1 MVVGL
6 LAAPPRGGCARR
18 VHAAGGAKARDFTGG
33 PCPAARA
40 PMMETGRRLPP
51 AACRLPSMPTSLPAS
66 TAAGASPSWWGEAV
80 TGSVGTIAVLAMVM
94 TLGVLAMAPLG
105 ASGVA
110 AGLQAGLVTATLGGV
125 VYAVLGRSVL
135 PAAGPSSATALLLAA
150 LIVQLR
156 ADPSLTGAG
165 GVPTVLALCGLALA
179 LSGALQ
185 MVFGVLG
192 LARLAS
198 YVPRP
203 VLAGFMNGVA
213 LQVVLAQGPLLLG
226 QPLGGGGGSNGG
238 GTVQPLA
245 ALLGLAAAALVLV
258 MARRWPRLPAALLV
272 LLAGTALHQA
282 VVHALPAA
290 APLLG
295 GLVGTLPAPT
305 LAPTGALALLAGRA
319 GGALPLVQAH
329 AAPVLLCALLLAGV
343 GALETTMNALTLD
356 RQCGT
361 RHDPSRE
368 LVAVGAT
375 NLVLGLVGGVPATM
389 NRTRATSVRVAG
401 GQGWRALAAG
411 SAVLALLVVA
421 GREALAW
428 LSLPVMA
435 GLMLAV
441 AWSLLDLWSLQLL
454 RRRLRGDAGT
464 GLTTNLLL
472 VAAVML
478 ATLFAGLGAGVGLG
492 ALLSLLIFVVRL
504 NRSLIRARYTA
515 AEWPSRRIRMP
526 AAEAALQPLR
536 ARVRVIELEG
546 ALFFG
551 SGERLLAEADAL
563 PRDSAALVLDAAR
576 LTTIDETGA
585 QLLHDLHRRLA
596 AQGVRLQLAG
606 LRPALAAA
614 LSELPVE
621 VSPDLDRA
629 LEAAEDRLLD
639 GVAVDARSAVALED
653 TPLLQGLP
661 GADLDAVR
669 RHLQPLRLAAGE
681 RLFEEGDPGDRLYLL
696 LAGSVSVLSRP
707 EPDGRNRRY
716 LSISP
721 GMLLGETA
729 LLDGRGRTAG
739 AVADTEAEL
748 VTLDAA
754 ALAALEREHPAL
766 AARLY
771 RRIAVHLSQRLR
783 AAAAAWRDVAD

>member
-1 MVVGL
+1 MS
-6 LAAPPRGGCARR
+6 A
-18 VHAAGGAKARDFTGG
+18 T
-33 PCPAARA
+33 
-40 PMMETGRRLPP
+40 
-51 AACRLPSMPTSLPAS
+51 LPA
-66 TAAGASPSWWGEAV
+66 TAAVAAPSWWRETMA
-80 TGSVGTIAVLAMVM
+80 GSVGSIAVLAMVM
-94 TLGVLAMAPLG
+94 TLGVLALAPLG
-105 ASGVA
+105 AAGVP
-110 AGLQAGLVTATLGGV
+110 AGLQAGLVTAALGGL
-125 VYAVLGRSVL
+125 VYALLGRSVL
-135 PAAGPSSATALLLAA
+135 PAAGPSSATALLLAS
-150 LIVQLR
+150 LILTLR
-156 ADPSLTGAG
+156 ADPALAG
-165 GVPTVLALCGLALA
+165 DAGVPAVLALCGLALA
-179 LSGALQ
+179 ASGVLQ
-185 MVFGVLG
+185 MLFGVLG

-213 LQVVLAQGPLLLG
+213 LQVVLAQAPLLLG
-226 QPLGGGGGSNGG
+226 RPLGGGVGAA
-238 GTVQPLA
+238 QPLA
-245 ALLGLAAAALVLV
+245 ALLGLAAAALMLGL
-258 MARRWPRLPAALLV
+258 AWRWPRLPAALLV

-295 GLVGTLPAPT
+295 GQVGALPAPT
-305 LAPTGALALLAGRA
+305 LAPSGALALLADA
-319 GGALPLVQAH
+319 GTVLPLLHAH
-329 AAPVLLCALLLAGV
+329 AAPLLLCALLLAGV

-368 LVAVGAT
+368 LVAMGAT

-411 SAVLALLVVA
+411 SVVLGLLVVA

-441 AWSLLDLWSLQLL
+441 AWSLVDRWSLQLL
-454 RRRLRGDAGT
+454 RRRGAGAADT
-464 GLTTNLLL
+464 GVTANLLL
-472 VAAVML
+472 VTAVML
-478 ATLFAGLGAGVGLG
+478 ATLFFGLGAGVALG

-515 AEWPSRRIRMP
+515 AEQPSRRIRMP
-526 AAEAALQPLR
+526 AVEAALRPLR
-536 ARVRVIELEG
+536 QRVRVVELEG

-563 PRDSAALVLDAAR
+563 PRGSVALLLDGSR
-576 LTTIDETGA
+576 LTTIDETGV
-585 QLLHDLHRRLA
+585 QLLHDLHQRLA
-596 AQGVRLQLAG
+596 AQGVQLQVAG
-606 LRPALAAA
+606 LRPALAALLA
-614 LSELPVE
+614 ELPAQ

-629 LEAAEDRLLD
+629 LEAAEDRLL
-639 GVAVDARSAVALED
+639 GGLALHGGAVALED

-661 GADLDAVR
+661 ADGIGAVR
-669 RHLQPLRLAAGE
+669 RRLHTLRLSAGE
-681 RLFEEGDPGDRLYLL
+681 RLFEEGDDGDRLYLL
-696 LAGSVSVLSRP
+696 LSGSVSVLSRTGA
-707 EPDGRNRRY
+707 DGRSRRY

-729 LLDGRGRTAG
+729 LLDGGGRTAG

-748 VTLDAA
+748 VALDGA

-783 AAAAAWRDVAD
+783 AAATTWRDVAD

>member
-1 MVVGL
+1 MV
-6 LAAPPRGGCARR
+6 
-18 VHAAGGAKARDFTGG
+18 DTGG
-33 PCPAARA
+33 HPPPAARRTP
-40 PMMETGRRLPP
+40 PMSAT
-51 AACRLPSMPTSLPAS
+51 LPA
-66 TAAGASPSWWGEAV
+66 TAAVAAPSWWRETMA
-80 TGSVGTIAVLAMVM
+80 GSVGSIAVLAMVM
-94 TLGVLAMAPLG
+94 TLGVLALAPLG
-105 ASGVA
+105 AAGVP
-110 AGLQAGLVTATLGGV
+110 AGLQAGLVTAALGGL
-125 VYAVLGRSVL
+125 VYALLGRSVL
-135 PAAGPSSATALLLAA
+135 PAAGPSSATALLLAS
-150 LIVQLR
+150 LILTLR
-156 ADPSLTGAG
+156 ADPALAG
-165 GVPTVLALCGLALA
+165 NAGVPAALALCGLALA
-179 LSGALQ
+179 ASGLLQ
-185 MVFGVLG
+185 MLFGVLG

-213 LQVVLAQGPLLLG
+213 LQVVLAQAPLLLG
-226 QPLGGGGGSNGG
+226 RPLGGAGGAA
-238 GTVQPLA
+238 QPLA
-245 ALLGLAAAALVLV
+245 ALLGLAAAALMLGL
-258 MARRWPRLPAALLV
+258 AWRWPRLPAALLV

-295 GLVGTLPAPT
+295 GQVGTLPAPT
-305 LAPTGALALLAGRA
+305 LAPSGALALLADTGTM
-319 GGALPLVQAH
+319 LPLLHAH
-329 AAPVLLCALLLAGV
+329 AAPLLLCALLLAGV

-368 LVAVGAT
+368 LVAMGAT

-411 SAVLALLVVA
+411 SVVLALLVVA

-441 AWSLLDLWSLQLL
+441 AWSLVDRWSLQLL
-454 RRRLRGDAGT
+454 RRRGAGDADT
-464 GLTTNLLL
+464 GVTANLLL

-478 ATLFAGLGAGVGLG
+478 ATLFFGLGAGVALG

-515 AEWPSRRIRMP
+515 AEQPSRRIRMP
-526 AAEAALQPLR
+526 AAEAALRPLR
-536 ARVRVIELEG
+536 QHVRIVELEG

-563 PRDSAALVLDAAR
+563 PRGSVALLLDGSR
-576 LTTIDETGA
+576 LTTIDETGV

-596 AQGVRLQLAG
+596 AQGVQLQVAG
-606 LRPALAAA
+606 LRPALAALLA
-614 LSELPVE
+614 ELPAQ

-629 LEAAEDRLLD
+629 LEAAEDRLL
-639 GVAVDARSAVALED
+639 GGLALHGGTVALED

-661 GADLDAVR
+661 AGDLDAVR
-669 RHLQPLRLAAGE
+669 RHLQALRLAAGE
-681 RLFEEGDPGDRLYLL
+681 RLFEEGDDGDRLYLL

-707 EPDGRNRRY
+707 GADGRSRRY

-729 LLDGRGRTAG
+729 LLDGGGRTAG

-748 VTLDAA
+748 VALDGA

-783 AAAAAWRDVAD
+783 AAAATWRDVAD